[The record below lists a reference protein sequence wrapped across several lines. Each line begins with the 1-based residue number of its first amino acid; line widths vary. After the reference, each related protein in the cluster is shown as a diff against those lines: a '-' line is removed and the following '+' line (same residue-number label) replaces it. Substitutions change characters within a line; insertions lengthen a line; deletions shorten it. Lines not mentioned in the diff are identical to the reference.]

1 MKKDK
6 ERLTMTQP
14 ANVKVFTAEE
24 IMFAMRKV
32 YREIHG
38 MPAYT
43 TIHDRPQM
51 ISLESHPIIAFL

>member
-1 MKKDK
+1 
-6 ERLTMTQP
+6 
-14 ANVKVFTAEE
+14 
-24 IMFAMRKV
+24 MRKV